1 MLGPT
6 STFPNTQELE
16 EHPVRGH
23 RSVIRPGDGDP
34 YGSCGDPVEREP
46 PEAIGVLL
54 EGPVRAL
61 QPDNRIPGR
70 DELADQSPRVRIGD
84 HHLDLQAGRLERQL
98 ARPAVVAY
106 TGELR
111 RRVEH
116 EISKLLVNRPPGERS
131 PGGGGNVVGYGIG
144 LLQGA
149 PEQFVQGLIRKIGW
163 VTTVV
168 THHPPAFG
176 SMSAGSSRRSL
187 SRHLALVGPMLPI
200 ERPRISA
207 IVW

>member
-1 MLGPT
+1 MRLRFHTQTAGG
-6 STFPNTQELE
+6 SNTAQQ
-16 EHPVRGH
+16 PMNNVVRTA
-23 RSVIRPGDGDP
+23 
-34 YGSCGDPVEREP
+34 VE
-46 PEAIGVLL
+46 
-54 EGPVRAL
+54 
-61 QPDNRIPGR
+61 
-70 DELADQSPRVRIGD
+70 
-84 HHLDLQAGRLERQL
+84 AGRVKAVYVIDPGPDGSLGDVSWLVTARRSGTL
-98 ARPAVVAY
+98 A
-106 TGELR
+106 
-111 RRVEH
+111 
-116 EISKLLVNRPPGERS
+116 LLVVL
-131 PGGGGNVVGYGIG
+131 VVGAGVAVP

-168 THHPPAFG
+168 AHHPPAFG